1 MSDIV
6 EQLRD
11 RAYSSK
17 FVDTLLAHAADE
29 IERLR
34 KRALSACET
43 VTLTD
48 AERDAVEALAAA
60 CEVSVVL
67 DKSPRM
73 ASTLRGLLERLA

>member
-6 EQLRD
+6 ERLRD

-34 KRALSACET
+34 KRALSGCET
-43 VTLTD
+43 VALTD
-48 AERDAVEALAAA
+48 SEREAVEIECRHADAA
-60 CEVSVVL
+60 CRYEI
-67 DKSPRM
+67 
-73 ASTLRGLLERLA
+73 AATLRGLLDRLA